1 MKNINSQLFK
11 NERPLFIAC
20 LVALLGFLLVTF
32 FRANFHS
39 VDVGVN
45 LWVPSIQSNSLTFF
59 AQGVALIFDTIS
71 LVIISLVISG
81 VLFLKNYK
89 AHGLLLLG
97 AMGGD
102 ALIISALKTLEHISR
117 PTNAISFDTGFSYPS
132 GHSAG
137 CIVFGGVLAYFA
149 WRHWQSRGSR
159 VVIGVGLGIVIGV
172 VGFDRVYLNVHWL
185 SDVFGGWLVGA
196 FWLLFVILVF
206 RHLIVTG
213 KFQSDKF
220 NLIANVL
227 FALAVVASVLIVVL
241 GLFGFSMVF

>member
-1 MKNINSQLFK
+1 VKNINFKLSKTERLLF
-11 NERPLFIAC
+11 LVC
-20 LVALLGFLLVTF
+20 LILLLDFFLVTI

-39 VDVGVN
+39 VDVAVN
-45 LWVPSIQSNSLTFF
+45 LWIPSIQSNSLTFF
-59 AQGVALIFDTIS
+59 AQGVALIFDTII
-71 LVIISLVISG
+71 LVTISMIISG

-97 AMGGD
+97 AMGGV
-102 ALIISALKTLEHISR
+102 ALIISTLKTLEHISR
-117 PTNAISFDTGFSYPS
+117 PTNAISFDTGYSYPS

-159 VVIGVGLGIVIGV
+159 IVIGTGLGTVIGV

-185 SDVFGGWLVGA
+185 SDVVGGWIVGA

-206 RHLIVTG
+206 RHLNIEG

-220 NLIANVL
+220 NTIASFL
-227 FALAVVASVLIVVL
+227 FAVAFVAASLIVVL
-241 GLFGFSMVF
+241 GLIDYSRIF

>member
-1 MKNINSQLFK
+1 VKNINSQLFK

>member
-1 MKNINSQLFK
+1 VKNTNSQLFK
-11 NERPLFIAC
+11 NERPLVIAC

-32 FRANFHS
+32 FRANFYS

-102 ALIISALKTLEHISR
+102 SLIISALKTLEHISR

-159 VVIGVGLGIVIGV
+159 VVIGVGLGIVIGG

-220 NLIANVL
+220 NLIANIL

>member
-1 MKNINSQLFK
+1 MKNTNSNLSK
-11 NERPLFIAC
+11 TERSLFIVC
-20 LVALLGFLLVTF
+20 LISLLSFLLVTF
-32 FRANFHS
+32 FRTNFHS
-39 VDVGVN
+39 VDVAVN
-45 LWVPSIQSNSLTFF
+45 VWIPSIQSNSLTFF
-59 AQGVALIFDTIS
+59 AQGVALIFDSIS

-137 CIVFGGVLAYFA
+137 CIVFGGLLAYFA
-149 WRHWQSRGSR
+149 WRHWQSKGSR
-159 VVIGVGLGIVIGV
+159 AAIGVGLGMVVGV

-185 SDVFGGWLVGA
+185 SDVFGGWIVGA
-196 FWLLFVILVF
+196 FWLLFAILVF
-206 RHLIVTG
+206 RHLILTG
-213 KFQSDKF
+213 KFHSDKF

-241 GLFGFSMVF
+241 GLFGFSMIF